1 MRHRTLTRLRVG
13 TLLLLALVLLGGCTK
28 EKALAL
34 KAAAEV
40 FRDKAVGAIDNYEAL
55 MVEGA
60 LGPQQPES
68 QQFQQV
74 LSDLKGAAAGGK
86 VTSKVATEALN
97 GIDARERQ
105 TEFVRTNLADV
116 RQAYVAYAASLARL
130 PEGSFLAG
138 DAVACAAGLGVRLTQ
153 RLAIFAEAAYQTP
166 VRYQYRFGKAVAD
179 LNRALAAKNE
189 DEVQRA
195 VSELI
200 EIRKAEKR
208 DNALAIT
215 LFADAI
221 GAGVR
226 TVSLAHSYSDLSVAD
241 LLSGLNQILELRAST
256 FGVDSTKA
264 MERLSA
270 YRTQMEEDPALKPI
284 LSIPLTESLPACK
297 AR

>member
-40 FRDKAVGAIDNYEAL
+40 FRDKAVTAIDNYEAL

-86 VTSKVATEALN
+86 VTSRVATDALN

-130 PEGSFLAG
+130 PEGSLLAG

-153 RLAIFAEAAYQTP
+153 HLAVFAEAAYEAP
-166 VRYQYRFGKAVAD
+166 VRYQYRFGKTLAD
-179 LNRALAAKNE
+179 LNRALAAKN
-189 DEVQRA
+189 DDDVQRA

-226 TVSLAHSYSDLSVAD
+226 TVSLAHSYGDLSVAD